1 MRHKEKN
8 TVYVWQAEEKGK
20 LRDLPGILHWST
32 MYFAY
37 YVNPVILV
45 YKVWFLS
52 IIYLTLHK
60 QPGFFLETISKRPY
74 LRGGEKQGEVQIIGL
89 HDQMEIWNNIFQIS
103 KFGKYLLVL
112 ILFTFKKLNK
122 II

>member
-1 MRHKEKN
+1 
-8 TVYVWQAEEKGK
+8 
-20 LRDLPGILHWST
+20 

-45 YKVWFLS
+45 YKVWFIS

-89 HDQMEIWNNIFQIS
+89 HDQMEI
-103 KFGKYLLVL
+103 
-112 ILFTFKKLNK
+112 
-122 II
+122 